1 MGDSP
6 LREKTMRATVAA
18 LLIFSALA
26 YSAVPEFSEDVEP
39 LFEDELVQEQLPS
52 EAAARPPVNGDGD
65 GKHYMFQPVDRAEVK
80 VPAQAG
86 NERAYRKEADNQ
98 RNQKDASHGQ
108 AVTDDERAAGLEA
121 AKKVMQ
127 EHRATEQ
134 KEADK
139 HLVAEDMNKA
149 AQLAAFYKKKV
160 AYKAQ
165 EDLEVKKAQLEVKA
179 QQQVT
184 ENFKKQL
191 REAERV
197 LRAKQSALVKEQSK
211 DLQAKYKMEKAGEH
225 YRRSKTE
232 AIRADNAEKEREH
245 KERLNKQYQK
255 VAERAVTDFAKKT
268 AAPKPKK
275 KKAKKKAAPK
285 KKKTACHNC
294 VELPKE
300 YSKMKNK
307 HGEKGS
313 CADCGDWAGQG
324 YCTNDTYKA
333 FMANYCAA
341 SCLSKT
347 GKCGNN
353 PQ

>member
-1 MGDSP
+1 MGDPP
-6 LREKTMRATVAA
+6 LRENNACHRGRSFD
-18 LLIFSALA
+18 FSALA
-26 YSAVPEFSEDVEP
+26 YGAVPEFSEDVAP
-39 LFEDELVQEQLPS
+39 MYEDELVQEEALPS

-127 EHRATEQ
+127 QHRATEQ

-275 KKAKKKAAPK
+275 KK
-285 KKKTACHNC
+285 TACHNC

>member
-52 EAAARPPVNGDGD
+52 EAAADPPVNGDGD

-127 EHRATEQ
+127 QHRATEQ

-139 HLVAEDMNKA
+139 HLVAQDMNRA

-160 AYKAQ
+160 AFKAQ
-165 EDLEVKKAQLEVKA
+165 CDLEVKKAQLEVQA
-179 QQQVT
+179 QQQVV

-197 LRAKQSALVKEQSK
+197 LRGKQSNLVKRQQE
-211 DLQAKYKMEKAGEH
+211 DLQAKYKMEKAGNN
-225 YRRSKTE
+225 YRHAKTK

-245 KERLNKQYQK
+245 KERENKQYEK
-255 VAERAVTDFAKKT
+255 VAESAVTAFAKKK

-275 KKAKKKAAPK
+275 KK
-285 KKKTACHNC
+285 
-294 VELPKE
+294 
-300 YSKMKNK
+300 
-307 HGEKGS
+307 
-313 CADCGDWAGQG
+313 
-324 YCTNDTYKA
+324 
-333 FMANYCAA
+333 
-341 SCLSKT
+341 
-347 GKCGNN
+347 
-353 PQ
+353 

>member
-1 MGDSP
+1 MGDPP
-6 LREKTMRATVAA
+6 LRENNACHRGRSFD
-18 LLIFSALA
+18 FSALA
-26 YSAVPEFSEDVEP
+26 YGAVPEFSEDVAP
-39 LFEDELVQEQLPS
+39 MYEDELVQEEALPS

-127 EHRATEQ
+127 QHRATEQ

-139 HLVAEDMNKA
+139 HLVAQDMNRA

-160 AYKAQ
+160 AFKAQ
-165 EDLEVKKAQLEVKA
+165 CDLEVKKAQLEVQA
-179 QQQVT
+179 QRQVV

-197 LRAKQSALVKEQSK
+197 LRAKQAALVKKQSE
-211 DLQAKYKMEKAGEH
+211 DLQAKYKMEKAGEN
-225 YRRSKTE
+225 YRRAKAE

-255 VAERAVTDFAKKT
+255 VAERAVTDFAKSTK
-268 AAPKPKK
+268 APKKE
-275 KKAKKKAAPK
+275 KAAPK
-285 KKKTACHNC
+285 KPHKTKCLNC
-294 VELPKE
+294 VKLPKQ
-300 YSKMKNK
+300 YSKMTNK

-313 CADCGDWAGQG
+313 CADCGDWAAQG
-324 YCTNDTYKA
+324 YCTSKKFGA
-333 FMANYCAA
+333 FMANYCAL
-341 SCLSKT
+341 SCLPKT

>member
-1 MGDSP
+1 
-6 LREKTMRATVAA
+6 MRATVAA

-26 YSAVPEFSEDVEP
+26 YGAVPEFSEDVAP
-39 LFEDELVQEQLPS
+39 MYEDELVQEEALPS

-127 EHRATEQ
+127 QHRATEQ

-139 HLVAEDMNKA
+139 HLVAQDMNRA

-160 AYKAQ
+160 AFKAQ
-165 EDLEVKKAQLEVKA
+165 CDLEVKKAQLEVQA
-179 QQQVT
+179 QQQVV

-197 LRAKQSALVKEQSK
+197 LRAKQAALVKKQSE
-211 DLQAKYKMEKAGEH
+211 DLQAKYKMEKAGEN
-225 YRRSKTE
+225 YRRAKTE

-255 VAERAVTDFAKKT
+255 VAEKAVTDFAKSTK
-268 AAPKPKK
+268 AP
-275 KKAKKKAAPK
+275 KKAAPK
-285 KKKTACHNC
+285 KEKAAPKKPHKTKCLNC
-294 VELPKE
+294 VKLPKQ
-300 YSKMKNK
+300 YSKMTNK

-313 CADCGDWAGQG
+313 CADCGDWAAQG
-324 YCTNDTYKA
+324 YCTSKKFGA
-333 FMANYCAA
+333 FMANYCAL
-341 SCLSKT
+341 SCLPKT

>member
-52 EAAARPPVNGDGD
+52 EAAADPPVNGDGD

-127 EHRATEQ
+127 QHRATEQ

-139 HLVAEDMNKA
+139 HLVAQDMNRA

-160 AYKAQ
+160 AFKAQ
-165 EDLEVKKAQLEVKA
+165 CQLEVQA
-179 QQQVT
+179 QQQVV

-197 LRAKQSALVKEQSK
+197 LRAKQAALVKKPSE
-211 DLQAKYKMEKAGEH
+211 DLQAKYKMEKAGEN
-225 YRRSKTE
+225 YRRAKTE

-255 VAERAVTDFAKKT
+255 VAEKAVTDFAKSTK
-268 AAPKPKK
+268 AP
-275 KKAKKKAAPK
+275 KKAAPK
-285 KKKTACHNC
+285 KEKAAPKKPHKTKCLNC
-294 VELPKE
+294 VKLPKQ
-300 YSKMKNK
+300 YSKMTNK

-313 CADCGDWAGQG
+313 CADCGD
-324 YCTNDTYKA
+324 
-333 FMANYCAA
+333 
-341 SCLSKT
+341 
-347 GKCGNN
+347 
-353 PQ
+353 

>member
-1 MGDSP
+1 MGDPP
-6 LREKTMRATVAA
+6 LRENNACHRGRSFD
-18 LLIFSALA
+18 FSALA
-26 YSAVPEFSEDVEP
+26 YGAVPEFSEDVAP
-39 LFEDELVQEQLPS
+39 MYEDELVQEEALPS

-127 EHRATEQ
+127 QHRATEQ

-139 HLVAEDMNKA
+139 HLVAQDMNRA

-160 AYKAQ
+160 AFKAQ
-165 EDLEVKKAQLEVKA
+165 CDLEVKKAQLEVQA
-179 QQQVT
+179 QRQVV

-197 LRAKQSALVKEQSK
+197 LRAKQAALVKKQSE
-211 DLQAKYKMEKAGEH
+211 DLQAKYKMEKAGEN
-225 YRRSKTE
+225 YRRAKTE

-255 VAERAVTDFAKKT
+255 VAEKAVTDFAKSTK
-268 AAPKPKK
+268 AP
-275 KKAKKKAAPK
+275 KKAAPK
-285 KKKTACHNC
+285 KEKAAPKKPHKTKCLNC
-294 VELPKE
+294 VKLPKQ
-300 YSKMKNK
+300 YSKMTNK

-313 CADCGDWAGQG
+313 CTSKKFG
-324 YCTNDTYKA
+324 A
-333 FMANYCAA
+333 FMANYCAL
-341 SCLSKT
+341 SCLPKT

>member
-1 MGDSP
+1 
-6 LREKTMRATVAA
+6 MRATVAA

-52 EAAARPPVNGDGD
+52 EAAADPPVNGDGD

-86 NERAYRKEADNQ
+86 NERAYRKEADN
-98 RNQKDASHGQ
+98 
-108 AVTDDERAAGLEA
+108 
-121 AKKVMQ
+121 
-127 EHRATEQ
+127 
-134 KEADK
+134 
-139 HLVAEDMNKA
+139 HLVAQDMNRA

-160 AYKAQ
+160 AFKAQ
-165 EDLEVKKAQLEVKA
+165 CDLEVKKAQLEVQA
-179 QQQVT
+179 QQQVV

-197 LRAKQSALVKEQSK
+197 LRAKQAALVKKQSE
-211 DLQAKYKMEKAGEH
+211 DLQAKYKMEKAGEN
-225 YRRSKTE
+225 YRRAKTE
-232 AIRADNAEKEREH
+232 AIRADKAEKEREH

-255 VAERAVTDFAKKT
+255 VAEKAVTDFAKSTK
-268 AAPKPKK
+268 AP
-275 KKAKKKAAPK
+275 KKAAPK
-285 KKKTACHNC
+285 KEKAAPKKPHKTKCLNC
-294 VELPKE
+294 VKLPKQ
-300 YSKMKNK
+300 YSKMTNK

-313 CADCGDWAGQG
+313 CADCGDWAAQG
-324 YCTNDTYKA
+324 YCTSKKFGA
-333 FMANYCAA
+333 FMANYCAL
-341 SCLSKT
+341 SCLPKT

>member
-1 MGDSP
+1 
-6 LREKTMRATVAA
+6 MRATVAA

-26 YSAVPEFSEDVEP
+26 YGAVPEFSEDVAP
-39 LFEDELVQEQLPS
+39 MYEDELVQEEALPS

-127 EHRATEQ
+127 QHRATEQ

-160 AYKAQ
+160 AFKAQ
-165 EDLEVKKAQLEVKA
+165 CDLEVKKAELEVKA
-179 QQQVT
+179 QQQVV
-184 ENFKKQL
+184 ENFQKQL

-197 LRAKQSALVKEQSK
+197 LRAKQAALVKRQSE
-211 DLQAKYKMEKAGEH
+211 DLQAKYKMEKAGNN
-225 YRRSKTE
+225 YRRAKTE

-255 VAERAVTDFAKKT
+255 VAEKAVTDFAKKS
-268 AAPKPKK
+268 AAPAPAPA
-275 KKAKKKAAPK
+275 KAPKKKAAPK
-285 KKKTACHNC
+285 KPHTKCHNC
-294 VELPKE
+294 VKLPKQ
-300 YSKMKNK
+300 YSKMTNK

-324 YCTNDTYKA
+324 YCTNKTYKA
-333 FMANYCAA
+333 FMANYCAL
-341 SCLSKT
+341 SCLPKT